1 MQSAMQNMVS
11 TDAFSQMTQ
20 QKYLFPSDQIT
31 NRDWFIELQRP
42 LNITVADIRRDF
54 TKFIKD
60 FPMEIIPHTS
70 DEELAERNSK
80 HKINM
85 RAAIRRGNNRLPSL
99 GSRGIGRQSNVDLPY
114 LTGEG
119 S

>member
-1 MQSAMQNMVS
+1 M
-11 TDAFSQMTQ
+11 
-20 QKYLFPSDQIT
+20 FPSDQIT
-31 NRDWFIELQRP
+31 NRDWFVELQRP
-42 LNITVADIRRDF
+42 LNITVSDIRRDF

-85 RAAIRRGNNRLPSL
+85 RAAIRRNTRLPSIGPRGL
-99 GSRGIGRQSNVDLPY
+99 GRSSNADLPY
-114 LTGEG
+114 EANASTK
-119 S
+119 